1 MRARWW
7 PAAIALAWL
16 PVGARCK
23 QVVARVITLWVRE
36 DAQYPYNVVDD
47 VRRAYLAA
55 RVALGCRC
63 SDDVLGNATLLAAPS
78 VGQLVVSAGG
88 GASQEWAVGSSVSWR
103 TDRLSVSP
111 QLPGDFN
118 SKCGDGSD
126 SAAVNGAPRFAL
138 QLDGRY
144 SGSPMPLLTVNLTV
158 RLCVIAVEDNPRFAD
173 LSVRVRRG
181 EAKEIRLGSIDPEG
195 FALRNA
201 KVTIDTSG
209 LAGELYLLRCPARPA
224 ERKGLLAIGLNGVG
238 AVFSL
243 FAPQGNATLCYVSPS
258 ARAARFVGED
268 RFRYRV
274 DEFGPDGQPL
284 SFNRSFGAVS
294 ISIGSALVAQGGV
307 LVAAAERASSAQL
320 NATVAVQLAAADL
333 LAPLLASEPG
343 AAGRALRP
351 VSFVLDALP
360 SSGRLWDD
368 DSGAEVLTTPFAVG
382 VSGRLRYHPARANAF
397 VDPDATLLPG
407 AEEPRLL
414 FRALARVNDER
425 GQPTEQLESSEPAA
439 LLLRAVLSR
448 QEAPAGW
455 AGVEGLADGGPGDAG
470 PAVTPLPRGAY
481 VAVPAPMIAQ
491 DADGDVFPQLVALD
505 LEEEQDAA
513 EPHAVFR
520 LDLNQTVDLAA
531 FTLEVRAR
539 PAAHLREVL
548 ELASDA
554 GQLRANA
561 NSTCA
566 EQGCAAQRLWLRGPR
581 SALNRALASLRVVS
595 LWPAAPPRA
604 LRLQL
609 SLFPAAD
616 PARVPSRRTLY
627 LVTVPE
633 ALASPEQA
641 LQLGQAGADSAAPP
655 QLPLS
660 AALALACLTVLT
672 LGRVALAAA
681 LACRAPR
688 AGPAPDCARVA
699 DDLELA

>member
-7 PAAIALAWL
+7 AAAATALAWL

-23 QVVARVITLWVRE
+23 QVVAREITVWVRE
-36 DAQYPYNVVDD
+36 DAPYNVVGD

-55 RVALGCRC
+55 RLALGCHC

-88 GASQEWAVGSSVSWR
+88 GASQEWAVGSSVFWPA
-103 TDRLSVSP
+103 DRLSVSP

-118 SKCGDGSD
+118 YNCGDGSAG
-126 SAAVNGAPRFAL
+126 SAAVNGAPRFSL

-144 SGSPMPLLTVNLTV
+144 SGSPTLLTVNLTV
-158 RLCVIAVEDNPRFAD
+158 RLCVMAVEDNPRFAD

-181 EAKEIRLGSIDPEG
+181 EASEIRLGSIDPEG

-224 ERKGLLAIGLNGVG
+224 EREGLLAIGRNGVG
-238 AVFSL
+238 TVFSL
-243 FAPQGNATLCYVSPS
+243 FAPQGNVTLCYVSPS

-274 DEFGPDGQPL
+274 DEFGPDGQAL
-284 SFNRSFGAVS
+284 SFNRTFGAVN

-307 LVAAAERASSAQL
+307 LVAAAERTSSAQL

-343 AAGRALRP
+343 AAGRARRL

-368 DSGAEVLTTPFAVG
+368 DSGAEVLAAPFAVG
-382 VSGRLRYHPARANAF
+382 ASGRLRYRPARANAF
-397 VDPDATLLPG
+397 VDPDATLLPS

-455 AGVEGLADGGPGDAG
+455 AGAEALADGAG
-470 PAVTPLPRGAY
+470 PPVTPLPRGAY
-481 VAVPAPMIAQ
+481 VAVPAPLIAQ

-505 LEEEQDAA
+505 LEGEQAAA
-513 EPHAVFR
+513 EPLAVFR

-554 GQLRANA
+554 GELRANA

-641 LQLGQAGADSAAPP
+641 LQLGQAGADNAAPP

-660 AALALACLTVLT
+660 AALALACLTVLI

-688 AGPAPDCARVA
+688 AGPPSDCARVA